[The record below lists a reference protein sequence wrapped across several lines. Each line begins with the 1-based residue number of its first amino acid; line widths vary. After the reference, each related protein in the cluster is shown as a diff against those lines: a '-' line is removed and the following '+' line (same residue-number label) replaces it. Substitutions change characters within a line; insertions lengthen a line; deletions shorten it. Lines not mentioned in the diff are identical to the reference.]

1 MKYLKKL
8 VALCLL
14 ISVLLPSNIATAT
27 TPKLNRTTLNIS
39 TVDRVTLK
47 VLNTNKKVTWSSS
60 NKSVVKVNQKGEVT
74 PQWFGKATI
83 TAKIG
88 NKILKCKVSV
98 LYEDFW
104 FSTKDDRYSC
114 SVMPIT
120 KTKARVK
127 VFITYKGKDYS
138 SGNMKAKYE
147 NGYYIFQN
155 QGKYN
160 ISGSFKVVKQKYG
173 NYAILLIKKSN
184 LKAFINKDGFY
195 FDDKIEST

>member
-8 VALCLL
+8 VVLCLL
-14 ISVLLPSNIATAT
+14 ISVLLPTDNATAA
-27 TPKLNRTTLNIS
+27 TPRLNHTTLNVCTID
-39 TVDRVTLK
+39 TVTLK

-74 PQWFGKATI
+74 PTGFGKATI
-83 TAKIG
+83 TAKFG
-88 NKILKCKVSV
+88 NKTLKCKVNV
-98 LYEDFW
+98 LYEDYW

-138 SGNMKAKYE
+138 SGNMIAKYVD
-147 NGYYIFQN
+147 GHYIFKN

-173 NYAILLIKKSN
+173 SYAILLIKKAH

-195 FDDKIEST
+195 FDDKTETT